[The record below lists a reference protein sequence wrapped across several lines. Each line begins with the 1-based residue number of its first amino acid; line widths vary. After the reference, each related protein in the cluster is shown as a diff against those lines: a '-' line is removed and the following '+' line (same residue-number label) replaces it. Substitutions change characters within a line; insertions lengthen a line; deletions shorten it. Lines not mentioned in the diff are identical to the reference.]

1 MGYFKVKSKEILAD
15 LPVGTRLDESDFAC
29 LTSDGSFV
37 QLEYIDEEKESH
49 PYIVKPG
56 IWSLKKT
63 LLGYKLET
71 TSFVSDAIL
80 DTCINVKE
88 LTDKIDCFFRNLHVY
103 KEYGIE
109 IPRRAA
115 LLYGP
120 PGGGKTTG
128 LINVSNRYVK
138 DGKTAVIIWP
148 TDKFDAF
155 EVKEFIKS
163 FKYEG
168 TERLI
173 VVAEDIGGV
182 EIDKTRIESRTSL
195 LSLLDNKE
203 KSFKI
208 PVFIIATT
216 NFPENF
222 LGNLTNRPGRFD
234 DKIEIKLP
242 SADMREDFLKFF
254 TKDKVSE
261 EMLEKIRNK
270 KYKEFS
276 VAHLQ
281 EAVIRSAIYEQSL
294 EQTLN
299 DMVKEIEHYKN
310 MFTEKSKLGITF
322 EDDES

>member
-1 MGYFKVKSKEILAD
+1 MGFFTIKSKEKLAD
-15 LPVGTRLDESDFAC
+15 LPVGHRLNESDFAC
-29 LTSDGSFV
+29 LTPDGTFV
-37 QLEYIDEEKESH
+37 QLEYKEEEKEEH

-63 LLGYKLET
+63 LMGYKLET

-80 DTCINVKE
+80 ETCVNVKE

-103 KEYGIE
+103 KEHGIE

-128 LINVSNRYVK
+128 LINVSNCYVK
-138 DGKTAVIIWP
+138 DGKTAVVIWP

-155 EVKEFIKS
+155 EVKEFVKT

-168 TERLI
+168 AERLI

-242 SADMREDFLKFF
+242 TAEMRADFLKFF
-254 TKDKVSE
+254 TKNKVSE
-261 EMLEKIRNK
+261 ENLKRIREN

-281 EAVIRSAIYEQSL
+281 EAVIRSAIYEQAL
-294 EQTLN
+294 ERTLS
-299 DMVKEIEHYKN
+299 DMIKEIEHYKN
-310 MFTEKSKLGITF
+310 LFTDKTKLGITF